1 MQFNAV
7 ENGTLVT
14 WSTQYNADRLPK
26 IVVKTVDSITQSFL
40 LYAAKALAKIAL
52 KRHENIK
59 LMMFNN
65 R

>member
-1 MQFNAV
+1 MQFDAV

-40 LYAAKALAKIAL
+40 LYAAKIAL